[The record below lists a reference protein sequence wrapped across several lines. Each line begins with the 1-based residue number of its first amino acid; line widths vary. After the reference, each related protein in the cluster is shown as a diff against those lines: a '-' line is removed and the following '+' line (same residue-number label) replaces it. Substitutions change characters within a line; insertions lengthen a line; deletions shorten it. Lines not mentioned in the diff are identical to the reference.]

1 MSRKSLILLRKGGTG
16 VDNIFFDPRT
26 LKYLGEGA
34 IVGKTVRI
42 RHPQH
47 CIIGDGAIIDDFAY
61 ISAHVEIGRHC
72 HIGSHAAIS
81 GGERRFVLGEY
92 STMSSHCSVH
102 CASSE
107 YTAVSLDLPS
117 APPAE
122 KFGGEIGEVIIG
134 RYVTIGAHSCIL
146 PGARLPDGS
155 AFGAYSLIKADDYQ
169 SLGLYAGIPVTF
181 RGWRTVPDRAPQ
193 FLQQLSKV
201 IRKDA

>member
-1 MSRKSLILLRKGGTG
+1 MSRKSLILLWKGGDG
-16 VDNIFFDPRT
+16 VDNIYFDLRA

-34 IVGKTVRI
+34 IIGKTVRI

-61 ISAHVEIGRHC
+61 ISAYIEIGKHC

-92 STMSSHCSVH
+92 STMSSHCSAH

-117 APPAE
+117 APVHE
-122 KFGGEIGEVIIG
+122 KFGGEVGDVVIG

-146 PGARLPDGS
+146 PGARLPDGT
-155 AFGAYSLIKADDYQ
+155 AFGAYSLIKPGDYQ
-169 SLGLYAGIPVTF
+169 PLGLYAGIPVAF
-181 RGWRTVPDRAPQ
+181 RGLRDVPACAPQ
-193 FLQQLSKV
+193 FLQQLSKAA
-201 IRKDA
+201 KKG